1 MRIAVRDAEILWN
14 GRLASGTGTM
24 SSGSGA
30 LGQLDVTWAVRT
42 ERPDRKMSI
51 ERLIAAAQAW
61 EQIRRP
67 PGAFW
72 DSESDRLRVGLGGR
86 KVRR

>member
-51 ERLIAAAQAW
+51 ERLIAAAQ
-61 EQIRRP
+61 RGSSSVDRP
-67 PGAFW
+67 EPSGI
-72 DSESDRLRVGLGGR
+72 LRAIVCALVWAGR

>member
-14 GRLASGTGTM
+14 GRLASGTGTL

-30 LGQLDVTWAVRT
+30 PGQLDVTWAVRT

-51 ERLIAAAQAW
+51 ERLFAAAQAW

-72 DSESDRLRVGLGGR
+72 GSESDGLRVGLDG
-86 KVRR
+86 

>member
-14 GRLASGTGTM
+14 GRLASGTGTL

-42 ERPDRKMSI
+42 ERPDRKMSL
-51 ERLIAAAQAW
+51 EGLIAAAQAW

-67 PGAFW
+67 AGA
-72 DSESDRLRVGLGGR
+72 
-86 KVRR
+86 

>member
-14 GRLASGTGTM
+14 GRLASGTGTL
-24 SSGSGA
+24 SSGSGG
-30 LGQLDVTWAVRT
+30 LGQLDVTWVRT

-61 EQIRRP
+61 EQLRRP
-67 PGAFW
+67 AGAFW